1 MKSISQNIKKFT
13 ISLPANLNNIL
24 KKINAN
30 QEGIV
35 FVVKNYKLFGS
46 ISDGDVRRYIIK
58 NKPYKK
64 IDYKTSLINKKT
76 RYVKSNTSKK
86 RILSL
91 FNQSKPKIKIL
102 PIVNKFKQ
110 IINLIHRNKTFPLP
124 LLEPMLGK
132 REVEN
137 VLECLNSG
145 WISSAGKFVGKFENV
160 FKNHMGGG
168 YPTTVTNGTAAII
181 LALNTFGVKKG
192 DEVIVTN
199 FTFAA
204 TVNAIV
210 ASGAKPIL
218 VDINKDTWLPEID
231 SILKKITK
239 RTKAIVV
246 VHIYGIPF
254 DVKSLKK
261 RINSKVSKKIFIIE
275 DSAEAL
281 GTFKKG
287 RQIGLDG
294 DCSTFSF
301 YPNKNI
307 TTGEGGM
314 SVFTKKQYWTKANI
328 IKNQGREQ
336 KDKFFHHKIIG
347 NNFRIT
353 NLQAAIGCAQM
364 KRLKTFQKMRKK
376 IFFYYDQQ
384 LSKIKNI
391 ILLPEIK
398 GTQNSYWL
406 YTIRIRNISET
417 QRNLIIKQLKNRGIE
432 TRPTFYPIN
441 SMPGYKYLSKE
452 NMPNSKLVGL
462 SGISLPSSPFLS
474 KSQIEDV
481 CNILI
486 EIMKNQKIL

>member
-1 MKSISQNIKKFT
+1 MKSKSKNIKKFT
-13 ISLPANLNNIL
+13 VSLPENLNNIL
-24 KKINAN
+24 KKINVN

-46 ISDGDVRRYIIK
+46 ISDGDIRRYIIK
-58 NKPYKK
+58 NKLRKK
-64 IDYKTSLINKKT
+64 INYKTNIINKKT
-76 RYVKSNTSKK
+76 RFVRSNTSKK

-102 PIVNKFKQ
+102 PVVNRYNQ
-110 IINLIHRNKTFPLP
+110 IINFIHRNKTFPLP
-124 LLEPMLGK
+124 LLEPMIGK
-132 REVEN
+132 GEIEN

-145 WISSAGKFVGKFENV
+145 WISSAGKYVEKFENE
-160 FKNHMGGG
+160 FKHHMGGG

-181 LALNTFGVKKG
+181 LALNTFEVKKG

-210 ASGAKPIL
+210 ACGAKPVL

-239 RTKAIVV
+239 RTKAIIV

-261 RINSKVSKKIFIIE
+261 RINSKILKKIFIIE

-281 GTFKKG
+281 GTLKKG
-287 RQIGLDG
+287 KQIGLDG
-294 DCSTFSF
+294 DCATFSF

-314 SVFTKKQYWTKANI
+314 SVFTKKQYWEKAII

-336 KDKFFHHKIIG
+336 NDKFFYHKIIG

-364 KRLKTFQKMRKK
+364 KRLKIFQKMRKK
-376 IFFYYDQQ
+376 VFFNYDQQ
-384 LSKIKNI
+384 LSKIKSF
-391 ILLPEIK
+391 ILLPKIK

-406 YTIRIRNISET
+406 YTIRIRNISES

-432 TRPTFYPIN
+432 TRPAFYPIN
-441 SMPGYKYLSKE
+441 SMPAYKHLSKE

-462 SGISLPSSPFLS
+462 SGISLPSSPYLS
-474 KSQIEDV
+474 KSHIKDV

-486 EIMKNQKIL
+486 DTMKNQKIL